1 MAPSGRMAKP
11 FLRKF
16 LWRALTRQSS
26 AKRVKVKRM
35 FPVLRSVPGLLT
47 NSTVLRRASTH
58 CVALLVLATGATAQ
72 TAVPRPPNADKQAQ
86 AAPVARPPEKQQTPP
101 EDSESTIRVN
111 VKLVNVFSIVTNSA
125 GGPVTTLKQEDFQ
138 VFEDGNPQKIAV
150 FQRESELPLSIVIA
164 VDASLSTRNEHKLEM
179 ESARR
184 FARAILRPIDGVSLF
199 QFSEVVDQLT
209 PFTSDLRVIDKGISR
224 LHNGAATALYD
235 TLYLGADALLE
246 RRGRKVMVVITDGGD
261 TASKTSYQQ
270 AVREAQ
276 QAEVILYSIIIV
288 PIESNAGRDIG
299 GEHALIQLSRDTG
312 GKYFYASSLD
322 QLDTAFRQI
331 SDELRTQYL
340 IAYYPSQRLSDSE
353 FRRIEIKVDP
363 STKDYPDPAELQVRH
378 RNGYY
383 TMPSK

>member
-1 MAPSGRMAKP
+1 
-11 FLRKF
+11 
-16 LWRALTRQSS
+16 
-26 AKRVKVKRM
+26 
-35 FPVLRSVPGLLT
+35 
-47 NSTVLRRASTH
+47 
-58 CVALLVLATGATAQ
+58 VALLVLATGATAQ